1 MRLGAARLTGLGLIT
16 GFARTIG
23 FFVTSGFFF
32 ETTGF
37 FFETTGF
44 FFETTGF
51 FFETPGFFFET
62 TGFFFE
68 TTGYFETTGFF
79 ETIAFFFGTTGFFFE
94 TIGFFFETIGFFAT
108 TFFTWVFVLT
118 GFGAVTFFAL
128 GLDLYNGFGGALRFT
143 NLVPL
148 PASMYLRTSS
158 FFGSSAG
165 VKLNIAFV
173 CESKRRRVSLA
184 HVACHPHPPTRA
196 RHPIHSTEPRR
207 DDPSIRID

>member
-1 MRLGAARLTGLGLIT
+1 MEAGLVRLGAARLTGLGLIT

-51 FFETPGFFFET
+51 FFETIAFFFGT
-62 TGFFFE
+62 TGF
-68 TTGYFETTGFF
+68 FF

-94 TIGFFFETIGFFAT
+94 TIAFFFATIGFFVT

-173 CESKRRRVSLA
+173 CESKRRRVSLT
-184 HVACHPHPPTRA
+184 HVAFHPHPRLARVTR
-196 RHPIHSTEPRR
+196 
-207 DDPSIRID
+207 SIRPSLAATIDRFER